1 MSGSRGAREISEK
14 AEGKGQRKSGLT
26 AKQAKFVEEYCI
38 DQNGTQ
44 AALRAGYSE
53 KTAYAIASENLRKPE
68 ISAAILERMAEHRA
82 RCETSIDGLTGKLWD
97 ICTAAMHR
105 NQNSSAVQ
113 AVMAIAR
120 LHGFLNKEANNGE
133 LGFDLA
139 AVILEGHKRLR
150 EFRKADEQQRLASA
164 S

>member
-1 MSGSRGAREISEK
+1 MSRSSGVREMGEK

-53 KTAYAIASENLRKPE
+53 KTAYSIASENLRKPE
-68 ISAAILERMAEHRA
+68 ISAVILERMAEHRA
-82 RCETSIDGLTGKLWD
+82 RCESSIDGLTRKLWD

-105 NQNSSAVQ
+105 NQNSAAVQ

-120 LHGFLNKEANNGE
+120 LHGFLNKDANNGE

-139 AVILEGHKRLR
+139 AAILEGHKRVRELR
-150 EFRKADEQQRLASA
+150 EPDEQHRLSSA
-164 S
+164 I